1 MIFQNVNVNEKS
13 GFGLTVNPLW
23 DSLSTRT
30 LSNKYMKWN
39 VPSEKH
45 LEYLEHLEHI
55 QIAFRKSQ
63 IHIYNS
69 RFVVSRRSAD
79 HNRFN
84 VTDLSAL

>member
-1 MIFQNVNVNEKS
+1 MIFQNINVNEKS

-23 DSLSTRT
+23 DCLSTRT
-30 LSNKYMKWN
+30 SSNKYMKWN

-45 LEYLEHLEHI
+45 LERI

-79 HNRFN
+79 HNRYN